1 MDMLK
6 AALPKGRAAFFLGRW
21 RDVERLDSC
30 TVWGV
35 TLGWRGWARLTAGA
49 LINQC
54 FGVARELIS
63 QTLRQSCQAEIGAQ
77 SINIG
82 SQRKRSGLICTTRPA
97 STSNPHTAPIH
108 GGPDTAS

>member
-1 MDMLK
+1 MMDMLK

-21 RDVERLDSC
+21 RDVERLDGS
-30 TVWGV
+30 TVGS
-35 TLGWRGWARLTAGA
+35 ARLASEPDTHA
-49 LINQC
+49 NPC
-54 FGVARELIS
+54 R
-63 QTLRQSCQAEIGAQ
+63 AETGAQ

-82 SQRKRSGLICTTRPA
+82 SQRKRSGLIRTTRPA